1 MALRG
6 LPLLVVFGV
15 IRGGNKVMRKYL
27 DNKYIQLLAISLL
40 IIFSLSFVQ
49 DFSEFLGEQSD
60 DIVKFGV
67 SPACNIVTSI
77 CSASIITNGE
87 FQKIS
92 LSVKKTSG
100 SELTMELTSVGFDFE
115 GIDSVS
121 VSMIMPGAE
130 LEENRA
136 LFSPDKSN
144 HLPVAE
150 KWHLVLKLPEAD
162 KDRNN
167 WLAVIRL
174 KSSVREYRAEFPCV
188 F

>member
-1 MALRG
+1 M
-6 LPLLVVFGV
+6 
-15 IRGGNKVMRKYL
+15 KKKYL

-40 IIFSLSFVQ
+40 IILSLSFVQ
-49 DFSEFLGEQSD
+49 DFSDFLGEQSD

-67 SPACNIVTSI
+67 SPECNVVSSI

-87 FQKIS
+87 FQKLS
-92 LSVKKTSG
+92 LSIKKTSG
-100 SELTMELTSVGFDFE
+100 SDITMQLSSIGFDFE

-121 VSMIMPGAE
+121 VSMKMPGVE
-130 LEENRA
+130 LEDNNA

-144 HLPVAE
+144 HLPVPE

-162 KDRNN
+162 NDRND